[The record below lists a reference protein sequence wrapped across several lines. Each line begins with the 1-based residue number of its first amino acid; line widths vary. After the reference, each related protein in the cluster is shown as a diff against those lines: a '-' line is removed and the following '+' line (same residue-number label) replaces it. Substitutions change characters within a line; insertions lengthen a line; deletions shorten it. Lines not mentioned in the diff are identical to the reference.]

1 MPKTFEA
8 VGCEYGT
15 LESKPVDED
24 VEPLEALL
32 SKGFGACFGP
42 SNPFDNDG
50 FFFGGFVIRLALL
63 TERFVSLVW
72 SVFCMHRGNWRH
84 SLQDI
89 SNGSIFTF
97 SLSFYT
103 LTMVSSRT

>member
-24 VEPLEALL
+24 VEPLEVLL

-50 FFFGGFVIRLALL
+50 FFFGGFVMRLALL
-63 TERFVSLVW
+63 TERFVSLIRL
-72 SVFCMHRGNWRH
+72 VFGIHNVNWRTH
-84 SLQDI
+84 SRILATVAYLHSVCRFI
-89 SNGSIFTF
+89 PWPRLAS
-97 SLSFYT
+97 
-103 LTMVSSRT
+103 

>member
-1 MPKTFEA
+1 MPNTFEA

-24 VEPLEALL
+24 VEPLDALL

-63 TERFVSLVW
+63 AERFVSLAW
-72 SVFCMHRGNWRH
+72 SVLDVLR
-84 SLQDI
+84 DD
-89 SNGSIFTF
+89 T
-97 SLSFYT
+97 
-103 LTMVSSRT
+103 

>member
-63 TERFVSLVW
+63 TERFVSLV
-72 SVFCMHRGNWRH
+72 
-84 SLQDI
+84 
-89 SNGSIFTF
+89 
-97 SLSFYT
+97 
-103 LTMVSSRT
+103 